1 MVTTHQAKPLLEQA
15 LAARSL
21 RQQLIASNIANID
34 TPYYKSKDVDFETV
48 LIQKAKEMYGNP
60 EPKPLQMAHSH
71 QNHLQGADFG
81 NDNKG
86 IIYLRDGHM
95 ARNDGNTVDLDVETT
110 EMSKNALMIDAITQ
124 AMKKK
129 SMIFKSVIEASG
141 KV

>member
-15 LAARSL
+15 LVARSL

-48 LIQKAKEMYGNP
+48 LIQKAKEIYGNP

-86 IIYLRDGHM
+86 TIYLRDGHM
-95 ARNDGNTVDLDVETT
+95 ARNDELQWIWTW
-110 EMSKNALMIDAITQ
+110 KQ
-124 AMKKK
+124 PR
-129 SMIFKSVIEASG
+129 
-141 KV
+141 